1 MMRIAA
7 DVHISPRTV
16 QFLNGLGH
24 DAVRVTDIM
33 PAGAPDP
40 AIIDWAVSND
50 RVVLTQ
56 DLDFSEIV
64 VVSGMS
70 QPSVIQLRLSDAQVD
85 RVNRILE
92 LALPQLETAIAN
104 GIIASVND
112 DARIRIRQLPVA

>member
-1 MMRIAA
+1 MRIVA
-7 DVHISPRTV
+7 DAHISPRTV

-24 DAVRVTDIM
+24 DAVHVDDVM
-33 PAGAPDP
+33 PASTPDH
-40 AIIDWAVSND
+40 AIIDWTVSND

-64 VVSGMS
+64 AVSGMS

-92 LALPQLETAIAN
+92 LVLPQLEAPVAN

-112 DARIRIRQLPVA
+112 NARIRIRQLPIA

>member
-1 MMRIAA
+1 MRIAA

-33 PAGAPDP
+33 PANAPDH
-40 AIIDWAVSND
+40 AIIDWTVSND

-85 RVNRILE
+85 RVNGILS
-92 LALPQLETAIAN
+92 LVLPQLETAIAN